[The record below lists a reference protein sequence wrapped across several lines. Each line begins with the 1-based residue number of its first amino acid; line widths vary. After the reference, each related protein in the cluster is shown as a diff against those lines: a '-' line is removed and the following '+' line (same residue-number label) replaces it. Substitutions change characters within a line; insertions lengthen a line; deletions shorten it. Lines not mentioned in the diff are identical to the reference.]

1 MKFVAHQKEFMESAG
16 QTIDRPN
23 KEQTELYLREML
35 ESVGETMIA
44 ANPLRAADIR
54 VHISK
59 LSSMAVTSSRTDRV
73 GLFSN
78 IIGVLINAA
87 GTAISAGLPLS
98 EGWKEVH
105 RARMSTYDG
114 STTSNLAALLDQTS

>member
-1 MKFVAHQKEFMESAG
+1 MKFVAHQKEFMETAG
-16 QTIDRPN
+16 QVIDRPN

-35 ESVGETMIA
+35 EAVGETMIA

-54 VHISK
+54 GHISK

-73 GLFSN
+73 GLFAN
-78 IIGVLINAA
+78 LIGVMMNAT
-87 GTAISAGLPLS
+87 GVGVSAGLPLS
-98 EGWKEVH
+98 AGWREVH

-114 STTSNLAALLDQTS
+114 STTATLATLLDHAA